1 MFVVEKG
8 PNQDDP
14 NYANYLYKTE
24 QRLLQYLKDNLPECQ
39 VDRENW
45 PGIATIMIRHDA
57 FIAPIMIRQKVDT
70 IYEIVYKAYTYG
82 HGVSKNLV
90 LNYKPSR
97 FIQNLI
103 GEANDLIYYSF
114 PNPDKNVME
123 NNRMMGREFGEKI
136 IPIVKEKEYIK
147 EVSNFDTIL
156 PFVNSY
162 LHNMKKA
169 LKEAQIKSISE

>member
-1 MFVVEKG
+1 MFVVETK

-14 NYANYLYKTE
+14 NYVNYLYKVE
-24 QRLLQYLKDNLPECQ
+24 QRLLHYLKDNLPECH

-45 PGIATIMIRHDA
+45 PGTATIMIRHDA
-57 FIAPIMIRQKVDT
+57 FISPVMIRQKVDT

-82 HGVSKNLV
+82 HGVDKNLV

-103 GEANDLIYYSF
+103 GTSNDIIYYSF
-114 PNPDKNVME
+114 PNPD
-123 NNRMMGREFGEKI
+123 NRMMGREFGQKI
-136 IPIVKEKEYIK
+136 IPVLKEKEYIK
-147 EVSNFDTIL
+147 EVSNLDTIL
-156 PFVNSY
+156 PFVNNY

-169 LKEAQIKSISE
+169 LKEAQIKSIS

>member
-1 MFVVEKG
+1 MFIVEKG
-8 PNQDDP
+8 PNQNDP

-24 QRLLQYLKDNLPECQ
+24 QRLLQYLKDNLPECT
-39 VDRENW
+39 VDRETW
-45 PGIATIMIRHDA
+45 PGIATIMIRHNA

-82 HGVSKNLV
+82 HGVDKNLV

-123 NNRMMGREFGEKI
+123 NNRMLGREFGEKI

-162 LHNMKKA
+162 LQNMKKA
-169 LKEAQIKSISE
+169 LKEAKIKSIS

>member
-1 MFVVEKG
+1 MFIVEKG
-8 PNQDDP
+8 PNQNDP

-24 QRLLQYLKDNLPECQ
+24 QRLLQYLKDNLPECK
-39 VDRENW
+39 VDRETW
-45 PGIATIMIRHDA
+45 SGIATIMIRHNA

-82 HGVSKNLV
+82 HGVDKNLV
-90 LNYKPSR
+90 LNYKPNR
-97 FIQNLI
+97 FVQNLI
-103 GEANDLIYYSF
+103 GQAKDIIYYSF

-123 NNRMMGREFGEKI
+123 NNKMMGREWGNKI
-136 IPIVKEKEYIK
+136 IPVLKEKVYIK
-147 EVSNFDTIL
+147 EVTNLDTIL

-169 LKEAQIKSISE
+169 LKEAKIKSIS

>member
-156 PFVNSY
+156 PFVNNY

-169 LKEAQIKSISE
+169 LKEAQIKSIS

>member
-1 MFVVEKG
+1 
-8 PNQDDP
+8 
-14 NYANYLYKTE
+14 
-24 QRLLQYLKDNLPECQ
+24 
-39 VDRENW
+39 
-45 PGIATIMIRHDA
+45 
-57 FIAPIMIRQKVDT
+57 MIRQKVDT

-169 LKEAQIKSISE
+169 LKEAQIKSIS

>member
-1 MFVVEKG
+1 MFIVETK
-8 PNQDDP
+8 PNHDDP

-24 QRLLQYLKDNLPECQ
+24 QRLLQYLKDNLPECHI
-39 VDRENW
+39 DRENW

-57 FIAPIMIRQKVDT
+57 FISPIMIRQKVDT

-82 HGVSKNLV
+82 HGVDKNLV

-97 FIQNLI
+97 FVQNLI
-103 GEANDLIYYSF
+103 GSSADLIYYSF

-123 NNRMMGREFGEKI
+123 NNKMMGREFGQKI
-136 IPIVKEKEYIK
+136 IPILKEKEYIK
-147 EVSNFDTIL
+147 EVSNLDTIL
-156 PFVNSY
+156 PFVNNY

-169 LKEAQIKSISE
+169 LKEAQIKSIS

>member
-8 PNQDDP
+8 PNHDDP

-82 HGVSKNLV
+82 HGVSKHLV

-136 IPIVKEKEYIK
+136 IPILKEKEYIK
-147 EVSNFDTIL
+147 EVTNFDTIL

-169 LKEAQIKSISE
+169 LKEAQIKSIS

>member
-1 MFVVEKG
+1 MFIVEKG

-169 LKEAQIKSISE
+169 LKEAQIKSIS